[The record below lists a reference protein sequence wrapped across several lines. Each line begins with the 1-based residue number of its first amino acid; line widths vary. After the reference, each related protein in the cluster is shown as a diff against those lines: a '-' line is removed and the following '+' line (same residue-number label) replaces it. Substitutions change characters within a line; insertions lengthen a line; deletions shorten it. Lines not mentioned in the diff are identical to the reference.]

1 MLENYK
7 KLIISPH
14 IDDEVLGCGGILDS
28 NTFILECGVDEFH
41 VVSKEDRIKEL
52 NSAQK
57 ISNFNFIT
65 LNHRVNYYEL
75 KPLIDDIS
83 NTINQQKPDIVFI
96 PYPSY
101 NQDHQTVYK
110 AAMVA
115 LRPHDINFFVKK
127 VLVYEEPDMI
137 QWNYSFNIN
146 DTFKPNFFTEIDIE
160 RKISQYECL
169 KSQNRSFRSS
179 DFLRKIS
186 EFRGEQSMLKNA
198 EAFLTLRWIE

>member
-28 NTFILECGVDEFH
+28 NTFIIECGVDEFH

-52 NSAQK
+52 KAAQK

-65 LNHRVNYYEL
+65 LNHKVNYYEL

-83 NTINQQKPDIVFI
+83 NAINQQRPDIVFI

-110 AAMVA
+110 ASMVA

-160 RKISQYECL
+160 RKINQYECL

-179 DFLRKIS
+179 NFLRKIS